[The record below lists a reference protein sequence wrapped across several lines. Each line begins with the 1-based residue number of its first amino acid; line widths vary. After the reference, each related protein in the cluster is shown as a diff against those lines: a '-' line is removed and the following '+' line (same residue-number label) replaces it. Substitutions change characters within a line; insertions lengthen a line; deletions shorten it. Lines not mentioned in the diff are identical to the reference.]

1 VKHKYIHNI
10 PHTNEPD
17 TSEENVD
24 TLEMI
29 AVYILEVH
37 AAAAVDTFE
46 VGVAVDTLEVGVD
59 TLEVG
64 VAVDALEVG
73 VVVDALEVE
82 IAVDVALAAM

>member
-1 VKHKYIHNI
+1 MKQKYIHNI

-46 VGVAVDTLEVGVD
+46 VGVAVEIAVD
-59 TLEVG
+59 TFEV
-64 VAVDALEVG
+64 A
-73 VVVDALEVE
+73 